1 MLHELSAYLIPIIT
15 AVIAWFGSRAK
26 TKRELKSMELD
37 NEIKTSSYY
46 QGVLDDMSMRL
57 AQAVKEIMDLENRYR
72 QLMQMNSELMVE
84 IKKLKDSNSDLIE
97 EIRKF
102 KQLNGKSR

>member
-1 MLHELSAYLIPIIT
+1 MQELSPYLIPLVT
-15 AVIAWFGSRAK
+15 ALIAWFGSRAK

-57 AQAVKEIMDLENRYR
+57 AQAVKEIMALEDRYR
-72 QLMQMNSELMVE
+72 QLMVMNSELLIEM
-84 IKKLKDSNSDLIE
+84 KKLKDSNSDLIE

-102 KQLNGKSR
+102 KQLNGKEK

>member
-1 MLHELSAYLIPIIT
+1 
-15 AVIAWFGSRAK
+15 
-26 TKRELKSMELD
+26 MELD

-57 AQAVKEIMDLENRYR
+57 AQAVKEIMALEDRYR
-72 QLMQMNSELMVE
+72 QLMVMNSELLIEM
-84 IKKLKDSNSDLIE
+84 KHLKTSNSDLIE

-102 KQLNGKSR
+102 KQLNGREK